1 MFFEKRTR
9 FFHTAGSIYVGNFI
23 VNYAERSQVGDLVLP
38 QRMLMVLGAC
48 VMSNQ
53 RTIREQIECRDFETI
68 ALPQRI
74 CLAVAAFG
82 GFALIVTVIYYAA
95 IMK

>member
-1 MFFEKRTR
+1 
-9 FFHTAGSIYVGNFI
+9 
-23 VNYAERSQVGDLVLP
+23 
-38 QRMLMVLGAC
+38 
-48 VMSNQ
+48 MSNQ

-68 ALPQRI
+68 AFPQRI
-74 CLAVAAFG
+74 CLGVAAFG

>member
-1 MFFEKRTR
+1 MWVTSPYK
-9 FFHTAGSIYVGNFI
+9 
-23 VNYAERSQVGDLVLP
+23 YAIHP
-38 QRMLMVLGAC
+38 QRETSFSAQDAYGWGMY

-74 CLAVAAFG
+74 CLGVAAFG
-82 GFALIVTVIYYAA
+82 GFALLLTIIYYAA

>member
-1 MFFEKRTR
+1 
-9 FFHTAGSIYVGNFI
+9 
-23 VNYAERSQVGDLVLP
+23 
-38 QRMLMVLGAC
+38 
-48 VMSNQ
+48 MSNQ

-74 CLAVAAFG
+74 CLGVAAFG
-82 GFALIVTVIYYAA
+82 GFALLITIIYYAA

>member
-1 MFFEKRTR
+1 MWVTLPYNVSAI
-9 FFHTAGSIYVGNFI
+9 HTWETLFPAKD
-23 VNYAERSQVGDLVLP
+23 ACD
-38 QRMLMVLGAC
+38 LGAC

-74 CLAVAAFG
+74 CLGVAAFG
-82 GFALIVTVIYYAA
+82 GFALIALIIYCTA
-95 IMK
+95 IMT

>member
-1 MFFEKRTR
+1 
-9 FFHTAGSIYVGNFI
+9 
-23 VNYAERSQVGDLVLP
+23 
-38 QRMLMVLGAC
+38 LGAC

-74 CLAVAAFG
+74 CLGVAAFG
-82 GFALIVTVIYYAA
+82 GFALIALVVYCAAA
-95 IMK
+95 IMA